1 MTKLIK
7 LNDTTPVVNLDQVES
22 ITLYVSPHDGS
33 HSILFNKT
41 LTANTTF
48 DHFPIATWKFIS
60 EDECNYVYGWLLQEY
75 GKQVP
80 EYHGGTGR
88 GHSIM

>member
-1 MTKLIK
+1 MTNFIK
-7 LNDTTPVVNLDQVES
+7 LNDATPVVNLDQVES
-22 ITLYVSPHDGS
+22 ITLYVSPNDGT

-48 DHFPIATWKFIS
+48 DHFPIATWKFID
-60 EDECNYVYGWLLQEY
+60 EAECNYVYGWLVREY

-80 EYHGGTGR
+80 EYTGGTG
-88 GHSIM
+88 GGPGLL

>member
-22 ITLYVSPHDGS
+22 ITLYVSPNDGT

-41 LTANTTF
+41 LTANATF

-60 EDECNYVYGWLLQEY
+60 EDECNYVYDWLIREY

-80 EYHGGTGR
+80 DYKAAAGGGS
-88 GHSIM
+88 GII